1 MAHDLHRSCGT
12 LPCSAVAAKSGST
25 AEDTTYTTH
34 TQALGCHSGG
44 TWCRCSVGRSNI
56 FVAPKLCCRCRCRGS
71 CAWRMWRSTALGAV
85 STAIG
90 RDASPA
96 SGIKPRMLHSRSA
109 VLRSKIHLFGVARS
123 HQGLHDTHIYMYIIV
138 IFIITVV
145 IVVISS
151 SSSIRMILI
160 LILIL
165 IILILLFRLL
175 LLLIILLLI
184 VSWCP
189 TSLLNNVHTL
199 GRECFVLLLI
209 SCSCVVQ
216 AEEEGGEALR
226 TATWTVKAA
235 LTRNLN
241 LGKVAKVGSTTP
253 FWLRYCLYSLFCTNI
268 FHVYGNRDS
277 ISWPSVTSRPML
289 RCGTGVS
296 WRKASAK
303 REWQATC
310 AKKRNHEKHWK
321 TNPYF
326 SAQTT

>member
-44 TWCRCSVGRSNI
+44 TRCRCSVGRSNI

-71 CAWRMWRSTALGAV
+71 CAWRMWRSAALGAV

-96 SGIKPRMLHSRSA
+96 SGIKPRMLHSSSA

-151 SSSIRMILI
+151 SSSSWFSSWSSSSSSSASSSSSSSSYSSLSPDARHHSWIMFIPWEES
-160 LILIL
+160 
-165 IILILLFRLL
+165 
-175 LLLIILLLI
+175 
-184 VSWCP
+184 VSYCCSFLAAVWFKLKRRVERP
-189 TSLLNNVHTL
+189 FALQL
-199 GRECFVLLLI
+199 GRSKQL
-209 SCSCVVQ
+209 S
-216 AEEEGGEALR
+216 
-226 TATWTVKAA
+226 
-235 LTRNLN
+235 
-241 LGKVAKVGSTTP
+241 P
-253 FWLRYCLYSLFCTNI
+253 
-268 FHVYGNRDS
+268 
-277 ISWPSVTSRPML
+277 
-289 RCGTGVS
+289 GT
-296 WRKASAK
+296 
-303 REWQATC
+303 
-310 AKKRNHEKHWK
+310 
-321 TNPYF
+321 
-326 SAQTT
+326 